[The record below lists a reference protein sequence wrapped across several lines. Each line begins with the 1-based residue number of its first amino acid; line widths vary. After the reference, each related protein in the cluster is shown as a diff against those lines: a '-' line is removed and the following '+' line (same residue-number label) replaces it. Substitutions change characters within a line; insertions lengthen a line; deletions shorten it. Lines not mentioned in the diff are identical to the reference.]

1 MNQTVYNTIL
11 WTKNCA
17 YDKKQTYVVKFMI
30 KRCNELVNF
39 FVHFSVI
46 EFWSECNLA
55 SPESLKFYQKIS
67 SWSRSKTHSLSSI
80 INGKKSSS

>member
-46 EFWSECNLA
+46 EF
-55 SPESLKFYQKIS
+55 
-67 SWSRSKTHSLSSI
+67 
-80 INGKKSSS
+80 